1 MKVLKGILKEEEQR
15 LKEARGSYERE
26 IEKLPRGSIQIK
38 KIKERDYAYRAYR
51 KGERVVYEYV
61 GDLKPEKLKELG
73 KKIELRRLYE
83 QKLREVRQNL
93 REVRRMVRD

>member
-15 LKEARGSYERE
+15 LKEAQGSYERE
-26 IEKLPRGSIQIK
+26 IGKLPKGSVQLK

-61 GDLKPEKLKELG
+61 GDLKPEGLKELE

>member
-15 LKEARGSYERE
+15 LKEAQGSYERE
-26 IEKLPRGSIQIK
+26 IGKLPKGSVQIK

-51 KGERVVYEYV
+51 QGERVVYEYV
-61 GDLKPEKLKELG
+61 GDIKPEELKDLE
-73 KKIELRRLYE
+73 KKIKLRRLYE